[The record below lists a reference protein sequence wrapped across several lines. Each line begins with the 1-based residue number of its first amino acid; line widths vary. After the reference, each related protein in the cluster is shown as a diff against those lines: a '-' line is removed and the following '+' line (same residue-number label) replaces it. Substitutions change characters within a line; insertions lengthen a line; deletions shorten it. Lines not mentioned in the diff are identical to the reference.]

1 MMIPML
7 SKLEILQSFQQLTK
21 VITNQFM
28 SQKQAQLHP
37 LVGYFLKKR
46 EKYLH
51 KPHKKLGKITI
62 DFGLWL
68 RTKKLSQMSNSSLHR
83 FTNSE
88 FLNSKFSDWSKP
100 KDCFVK
106 KKKQVLIG
114 SKIRQNS
121 RFEIWNSWTHVL
133 SSSQALE
140 NNTFHSS
147 TYNFLLFLKFWLFH
161 F

>member
-1 MMIPML
+1 MSTYIKFEKKSGYNQDEIWLNGHERVFQHQMMIPML

-62 DFGLWL
+62 DFGL
-68 RTKKLSQMSNSSLHR
+68 
-83 FTNSE
+83 
-88 FLNSKFSDWSKP
+88 
-100 KDCFVK
+100 
-106 KKKQVLIG
+106 
-114 SKIRQNS
+114 
-121 RFEIWNSWTHVL
+121 
-133 SSSQALE
+133 
-140 NNTFHSS
+140 
-147 TYNFLLFLKFWLFH
+147 
-161 F
+161 